1 MSAKLEKLREDIE
14 RGEFGA
20 SDQFWIGA
28 DVAIVEEEPELGPP
42 GFYPDPLFVVSPRA
56 AELSWLFTQVRD
68 CFIDHQSYGIA
79 KEELFGEMAVR
90 ANDVIA
96 TQPDIDARALLLAV
110 LDSADL
116 AAVLFEADDQ
126 AQR

>member
-14 RGEFGA
+14 CEEFGA

-42 GFYPDPLFVVSPRA
+42 GFYPDPLFVVSPHA